1 MKSSIKPT
9 AIPIKRGTTDSRNTN
24 ELMTSDP
31 WICYAHSDD
40 RSRSLYS
47 LWIEVRYKYGQHIK
61 IMPNSN
67 KLSED
72 LLLAVKMQKSTEE
85 LSLQL
90 EKLPISELQ
99 KDLKTDND
107 KKAFWIN
114 CYNAFFQI
122 LRKEKGID
130 KPAIY
135 RDKLTAI
142 AGRNW
147 SLDEME
153 HGILRKY
160 RYKLSLGYLPNIFTP
175 SLIKKMAVEKIDYR
189 IHFALNCGAKSCP
202 PIAFYN
208 ADRIEQQLEMATL
221 SFLEGETDVF
231 PDKKEI
237 HVSRLFQWFAGD
249 FGGKSGTR
257 KILEEKLKLNTNGQ
271 KIIYKEYSWEEELDN
286 YA

>member
-1 MKSSIKPT
+1 MS
-9 AIPIKRGTTDSRNTN
+9 
-24 ELMTSDP
+24 
-31 WICYAHSDD
+31 
-40 RSRSLYS
+40 
-47 LWIEVRYKYGQHIK
+47 
-61 IMPNSN
+61 NSN

-72 LLLAVKMQKSTEE
+72 LLLAVKMQKSTKD
-85 LSLQL
+85 L
-90 EKLPISELQ
+90 ERRLKDLPIAQLQ
-99 KDLKTDND
+99 SDLANDNF

-122 LRKEKGID
+122 LRKEKGMD
-130 KPAIY
+130 KPGIY
-135 RDKLTAI
+135 RDKVTPI

-160 RYKLSLGYLPNIFTP
+160 RYKLSLGYLPNIFAP

-221 SFLEGETDVF
+221 AFLEGETEAF
-231 PDKKEI
+231 PEKNEI

-249 FGGKSGTR
+249 FGGKSGTK
-257 KILEEKLKLNTNGQ
+257 KILEEKLKLDTAGQ

>member
-1 MKSSIKPT
+1 MS
-9 AIPIKRGTTDSRNTN
+9 
-24 ELMTSDP
+24 
-31 WICYAHSDD
+31 
-40 RSRSLYS
+40 
-47 LWIEVRYKYGQHIK
+47 
-61 IMPNSN
+61 NSN

-72 LLLAVKMQKSTEE
+72 LLLAVKMQKSTKE
-85 LSLQL
+85 LVLQL
-90 EKLPISELQ
+90 KELPITQLQ
-99 KDLKTDND
+99 TDLNND
-107 KKAFWIN
+107 DRKKAFWIN

-122 LRKEKGID
+122 LRKGKGMD
-130 KPAIY
+130 KPGIY
-135 RDKLTAI
+135 RDKVTTI

-153 HGILRKY
+153 HGILRRY

-175 SLIKKMAVEKIDYR
+175 ALLKKMAVEKIDYR

-208 ADRIEQQLEMATL
+208 VDRIEQQLEMATL
-221 SFLEGETDVF
+221 SFLEGETDIF
-231 PDKKEI
+231 SDKKEI

-257 KILEEKLKLNTNGQ
+257 QILQEKLKLETKGQ

>member
-1 MKSSIKPT
+1 MSK
-9 AIPIKRGTTDSRNTN
+9 
-24 ELMTSDP
+24 
-31 WICYAHSDD
+31 
-40 RSRSLYS
+40 
-47 LWIEVRYKYGQHIK
+47 
-61 IMPNSN
+61 SN

-72 LLLAVKMQKSTEE
+72 LLLAVKMQKSTKELVLQMKE
-85 LSLQL
+85 LSISQLQT
-90 EKLPISELQ
+90 
-99 KDLKTDND
+99 DLNND
-107 KKAFWIN
+107 DSKKAFWIN

-122 LRKEKGID
+122 LRKEKGMD
-130 KPAIY
+130 KPGIY
-135 RDKLTAI
+135 RDKVTTI

-153 HGILRKY
+153 HGILRRY
-160 RYKLSLGYLPNIFTP
+160 RYKLSLGYLPNIFAP
-175 SLIKKMAVEKIDYR
+175 ALIKKMAVEKIDYR

-208 ADRIEQQLEMATL
+208 VDRIEQQLEMASL

-237 HVSRLFQWFAGD
+237 HISRLFQWFAGD
-249 FGGKSGTR
+249 FGGKRGTR
-257 KILEEKLKLNTNGQ
+257 QILQEKLKLETKGQ